1 MVSSIHSPSH
11 LDTVPAGVSLLQSS
25 EEQLLEALRS
35 IRQLEGLQEE
45 EYLWLIRNSRE
56 LSAPAGTRLFVDDE
70 PAYYMTILLTG
81 EIQVRRKK
89 AGQEN
94 ILIGRSGN
102 LTGLMPFSRMKSVG
116 GTGVV
121 TEDVWALQISKDR
134 FPEMLTAIPSMGQR
148 CVSVLLD
155 RTREVTRLEQQ
166 SEKLNALGKLA
177 ANLAHELN
185 NPASAAQRAASN
197 LLDELKTYGN
207 VSFHAGRLCL
217 TEQQEQRYMQW
228 CQALGATI
236 KERALQAA
244 PADNR
249 VLEDRLLRWLEERKI
264 ADAWSI
270 APVFAESR
278 IEPEDLVV
286 LDEFLNHEASAL
298 ALRHYASGLRAGRM
312 TAAVLDSTA
321 RIFKLIQAIQQYSH
335 MDQGSLQDVDLAQ
348 SLDNTLSM
356 LHYRM
361 QHVKVVR
368 EYQCDLPLITAN
380 GGELNQIW
388 MALLE
393 NALDAMQDKGTIR
406 LSTRHTGDMVQ
417 VEIWDDGPGI
427 PPELH
432 TRIFEPF
439 FTTKPVGTAPGL
451 GLDSVRRI
459 LTRYKG
465 FIDVQSKPGAT
476 CFQVRLPLQQTG
488 AY

>member
-1 MVSSIHSPSH
+1 MVSSTHPPSH
-11 LDTVPAGVSLLQSS
+11 IEAVPHGVTLLRSP
-25 EEQLLEALRS
+25 ENRLLEALRA
-35 IRQLEGLQEE
+35 IHQLEGLTEE

-56 LSAPAGTRLFVDDE
+56 SSAPAGTRLFDDGD
-70 PAYYMTILLTG
+70 PAHYMTILLAG

-89 AGQEN
+89 SGQEN

-102 LTGLMPFSRMKSVG
+102 LTGMMPFSRMKSVG
-116 GTGVV
+116 GAGIV
-121 TEDVWALQISKDR
+121 TEDIWALQISKES
-134 FPEMLTAIPSMGQR
+134 FPEMLAAIPSMGQR

-185 NPASAAQRAASN
+185 NPASAAQRAAGN
-197 LLDELKTYGN
+197 LLEELKIYGN

-217 TEQQEQRYMQW
+217 TEQQEQRYMEW
-228 CQALGATI
+228 CQTLRAAI
-236 KERALQAA
+236 AERAPQPA
-244 PADNR
+244 PHDGRAR
-249 VLEDRLLRWLEERKI
+249 EDRLLRWLEDRKI
-264 ADAWSI
+264 VDAWSI

-278 IEPEDLVV
+278 IEPEDLLV
-286 LDEFLNHEASAL
+286 LDEFLNHEASTL
-298 ALRHYASGLRAGRM
+298 ALRHYASGLRAERM

-335 MDQGSLQDVDLAQ
+335 MDQGSLQDIDLAQ

-356 LHYRM
+356 LHYRL
-361 QHVKVVR
+361 HRVNIVR
-368 EYQCDLPLITAN
+368 EYQCDLPRITAN

-393 NALDAMQDKGTIR
+393 NALDATQDAGTIR
-406 LSTRHTGDMVQ
+406 LTTRQAGDMVQ

-432 TRIFEPF
+432 SRIFEPF

-451 GLDSVRRI
+451 GLDSVRRMV
-459 LTRYKG
+459 TRYRG
-465 FIDVQSKPGAT
+465 FIEVQSKPGAT
-476 CFQVRLPLQQTG
+476 CFQVRLPLKQTG